1 MSIGDLQPRRDVGTT
16 TNGESPRVSE
26 YREYLPPVGLREH
39 VLCFWTQSIRQSD
52 KVYAHRVLPDACLD
66 LVLFQG
72 QPPAVIG
79 PWTESFIAQLAPGT
93 RITGV
98 RFHPGKAAAI
108 LGLPAS
114 ELINQEAAL
123 GDIWKVAMRE
133 PFARIGEFASFRA
146 RRFELEAALLRHLRN
161 AAQSDATVGGAIR
174 WLARNPNARIE
185 ELSALAGISSR
196 QMQRRFSAA
205 VGYGPKMF
213 QSVLRFQRLLYLASN
228 GIDRLSLANVA
239 ARVGYADQS
248 HMNREVRRFSGKSP
262 SELLSSA
269 GSTLKLTDLV
279 ASNEETVD
287 FAAWQFVAPLH

>member
-1 MSIGDLQPRRDVGTT
+1 MSTGESQPRSDVGTT
-16 TNGESPRVSE
+16 MNEKSPRVSE
-26 YREYLPPVGLREH
+26 YREYLPPVALREH
-39 VLCFWTQSIRQSD
+39 VLCFWTQSIQRAEA
-52 KVYAHRVLPDACLD
+52 VYAHRVLPDACLD
-66 LVLFQG
+66 LVFFQG

-98 RFHPGKAAAI
+98 RFHPGRAAAI

-133 PFARIGEFASFRA
+133 PFARIGDFSSFRA
-146 RRFELEAALLRHLRN
+146 RRCELESALLRHLRN
-161 AAQSDATVGGAIR
+161 AVPSDATVSCAIR
-174 WLARNPNARIE
+174 WLARNPSARIE
-185 ELSALAGISSR
+185 ELSTLAGISSR
-196 QMQRRFSAA
+196 QMQRRFSEA

-228 GIDRLSLANVA
+228 GVGRLSLADLA

-248 HMNREVRRFSGKSP
+248 HMTREVRRFSGKSP
-262 SELLSSA
+262 SKLLSFA

-279 ASNEETVD
+279 ASNDAEAVD
-287 FAAWQFVAPLH
+287 FAA